1 MPTVNTF
8 FKDLQVFD
16 VEGYTKVRVGRHCDG
31 GYVVLDE
38 LCPGTTLYSYGI
50 GDDISFEEDYARRY
64 NSFVK
69 CFDHTINGITTQ
81 DPRIR
86 WTNRGLGNAR
96 NCRIPVQDIDLHER
110 TERVLK
116 VDVEHHEWEWL
127 SRWGPEGGWKQ
138 IIIELHI
145 LSAETNRS
153 WIPYRRDDGVVV
165 TGPLSPY
172 FASMF
177 ADFDLQVNEFIF
189 KEYSRALARL
199 TNDYYVYHVHGNNS
213 LPKTTLYGYSW
224 PQLLELSLVRKD
236 IVAGKVKPTTQTF
249 PVPGLDFPNK
259 TNRPDFTSILPF
271 KCTT

>member
-1 MPTVNTF
+1 MSTINTF
-8 FKDLQVFD
+8 FHDLQVYD
-16 VEGYTKVRVGRHCDG
+16 IEGFTKVRVGRHCDG

-38 LCPGTTLYSYGI
+38 LCHGTTLYSYGI

-69 CFDHTINGITTQ
+69 CFDHTIEGINAQ
-81 DPRIR
+81 DPRIS
-86 WTNRGLGNAR
+86 WTKRGLGSAR
-96 NCRIPVQDIDLHER
+96 NCRIPVQDIDLTDR

-127 SRWGPEGGWKQ
+127 SRWGPEGGWSQ

-145 LSAETNRS
+145 LTASTERPS
-153 WIPYRRDDGVVV
+153 VPYIREDRIAV

-172 FASMF
+172 FASMY

-189 KEYSRALARL
+189 KEYSRALCRL
-199 TNDYYVYHVHGNNS
+199 LQNYVVYHVHGNNS

-224 PQLLELSLVRKD
+224 PPLLELSLVRRD
-236 IVAGKVKPTTQTF
+236 LVAGRVKPTTQKF

-259 TNRPDFTSILPF
+259 HNRPDFDSVYPF
-271 KCTT
+271 KL